1 MDYVDDVCDYVVL
14 LIEVILNLLIAAF
27 KFMLYNCDVTLFP
40 LFVYFAVHFIL
51 KVRHIISS
59 ILILSLNERFIT
71 FFC

>member
-1 MDYVDDVCDYVVL
+1 MTYVIMRL

-27 KFMLYNCDVTLFP
+27 KFMSYNCDVTSFP